1 MRGHR
6 KQTAETE
13 LRLAQAIEDA
23 RAACKDIVMA
33 SPVGSQAYHTLSCRG
48 LAEEDARLSAGVQ
61 AMRASAQEDRS
72 LAKSAGFAH
81 GAWDA
86 VERAIWG
93 LAWSGSYI
101 ARAEA
106 NKLHDSFLDSEDL
119 IQEGF
124 IGLLKAAQRFDAD
137 KRVRF
142 TTYARWWVR
151 SQMNRAILNVGRS
164 VRISGCAADQLRE
177 IRNIMKQNE
186 AMGLE
191 CSLQEIADELGVELQ
206 RVELLLKQG
215 RVLSFEERIGAGDP
229 DRTLGNTLA
238 DTKTPDP
245 SHQVSQT
252 QQYERLVQVVQQVL
266 PERQAQIISHRYGLQ
281 TGQGKTLAE
290 TGEAMSLSR
299 ERVRQLEQDAFK
311 RLRVPG
317 RLRET
322 NSTS

>member
-6 KQTAETE
+6 KKNAETE
-13 LRLAQAIEDA
+13 LHLANAIAEA
-23 RAACKDIVMA
+23 RAVCKDIVMA
-33 SPVGSQAYHTLSCRG
+33 SPIGSAAYHSHACRG
-48 LAEEDARLSAGVQ
+48 LAEEDARLSAGIQ
-61 AMRASAQEDRS
+61 AIYAASKQDPD
-72 LAKSAGFAH
+72 LAKSAAFAL
-81 GAWDA
+81 GAWDS

-93 LAWSGSYI
+93 LAWSGAYI

-119 IQEGF
+119 VQEGF
-124 IGLLKAAQRFDAD
+124 IGLLKAAQRFDAN
-137 KRVRF
+137 KGVRF

-186 AMGLE
+186 AMGLD
-191 CSLQEIADELGVELQ
+191 CSLQDIADQLGVELQ

-238 DTKTPDP
+238 DTQTPDP

-317 RLRET
+317 RLRE
-322 NSTS
+322 SKSSG